1 MNECKLCQHCN
12 LQFSKKTNTSRKNWL
27 KVKFCS
33 RKCKQDSGRGTFI
46 CSYCSKIVTRKK
58 SLIRDFTRFC
68 SLTCKNR
75 ADRGGKIFT
84 KCEHCKKSFT
94 YKRSVP
100 RRFCSKNCKD
110 INSRGKNHWH
120 WKGGISHINMLLK
133 SSREYHQWRLS
144 VYVRDKYTCQHCFKH
159 CNKKSIVAHH
169 IKTWAE
175 FPEYRFDIDNG
186 LTLCRSCHA
195 KVHSVVFK
203 TLQTYPI

>member
-1 MNECKLCQHCN
+1 MEKHCIVCN
-12 LQFSKKTNTSRKNWL
+12 SLYKKRASDSKKSWALKQYCSRQCVFNKSRGSF
-27 KVKFCS
+27 VCSFCS
-33 RKCKQDSGRGTFI
+33 KTVIK
-46 CSYCSKIVTRKK
+46 KK

-75 ADRGGKIFT
+75 ADRGGKIFS
-84 KCEHCKKSFT
+84 KCEHCNKSFT

-110 INSRGKNHWH
+110 INSRGENHWH

-144 VYVRDKYTCQHCFKH
+144 VYARDKYTCQHCSIH
-159 CNKKSIVAHH
+159 CDRKTIVAHH
-169 IKTWAE
+169 IKTWAD
-175 FPEYRFDIDNG
+175 FPEYRFDVDNG

-195 KVHSVVFK
+195 KVHSIVFK
-203 TLQTYPI
+203 TLQTNPI